1 MFEISKTI
9 ALITIILN
17 ILAIAGFSWIK
28 KYLRRES
35 TSEFASLITVGMGA
49 VFALY
54 IITLTTLLIFSITSK
69 HYIFALMLL
78 IPLILPFILSYVST
92 YEKAHLFINL
102 QILTLIFS
110 LFLTSLIFM
119 HTNADIIA
127 SNQIA
132 KLTDQPRRNVLFY
145 LKNDVTAK
153 ARSYNA
159 VFKKFGLRTN

>member
-1 MFEISKTI
+1 MFEISRII

-17 ILAIAGFSWIK
+17 VLAVIGFTWIR

-54 IITLTTLLIFSITSK
+54 IVTLMVLIIFSVSSK

-78 IPLILPFILSYVST
+78 IPLVMPFILSYIST

-102 QILTLIFS
+102 QVLTLIFS
-110 LFLTSLIFM
+110 
-119 HTNADIIA
+119 
-127 SNQIA
+127 
-132 KLTDQPRRNVLFY
+132 
-145 LKNDVTAK
+145 
-153 ARSYNA
+153 
-159 VFKKFGLRTN
+159 